1 MDTADGNWNYNWTG
15 IQVKGD
21 KMTIN
26 TTKDKIVF
34 EALKLFSRDGF
45 EASSTRA
52 IARSINCSDAVIYK
66 HFKSKQEILDAIV
79 DFCSNRLIEK
89 SSQISLEN
97 MCWKEVEKICLDMFE
112 FQTTDPWIVPFR
124 KLLVIEQFKNEKLG
138 KIYREVFITKPLSYM
153 EDMFKTL
160 IEQGYMKQGNPKVY
174 AMDLYSPFFMY
185 HTIGGE
191 EKELLKNLE
200 EHVTLFRR
208 NVVTDEV
215 YLEQ

>member
-1 MDTADGNWNYNWTG
+1 
-15 IQVKGD
+15 
-21 KMTIN
+21 MTIN

>member
-1 MDTADGNWNYNWTG
+1 
-15 IQVKGD
+15 
-21 KMTIN
+21 MTIN

-89 SSQISLEN
+89 SSQIKLES

-200 EHVTLFRR
+200 EHVTLFRK

>member
-1 MDTADGNWNYNWTG
+1 
-15 IQVKGD
+15 
-21 KMTIN
+21 MTIK

-79 DFCSNRLIEK
+79 DFCSDRLIEK